1 MNLLLLLDMAASGR
15 GDEVAVQAGD
25 DRLTANELLASAW
38 AGAEVAQGAPA
49 LAYVGTN
56 GLAFPIGLFA
66 AAAAVQADLIGA
78 G

>member
-1 MNLLLLLDMAASGR
+1 MAASGR

-49 LAYVGTN
+49 LAYVV
-56 GLAFPIGLFA
+56 AFAEALPYTETGKLLRR
-66 AAAAVQADLIGA
+66 AVQADLIGA